1 VALQAGRRV
10 CFIRISFLLSA
21 FIPVYLRSSPSNKR
35 RSNRGAGYLPA
46 HPKKVSTGMKGING
60 DEKMDKSRNAL
71 TKQIWHG

>member
-1 VALQAGRRV
+1 M
-10 CFIRISFLLSA
+10 IS
-21 FIPVYLRSSPSNKR
+21 PVGGSWIAMARSPHP
-35 RSNRGAGYLPA
+35 YLPA